1 MPKQND
7 SEKEEIEFQ
16 KGIRST
22 EWFKEYVKEYK
33 EEPDLNTSDYN
44 YRAAWKAGIRPEKD
58 KYDNDKYH
66 WLSSVPETG
75 EMLKS
80 KDHPTAWKEYYM
92 RETGENPDEK
102 GVTKEQY
109 EESKKPK
116 MATGGQVM
124 KQTQRILAE
133 GGVMQEGGTVD
144 PVSGN
149 AVPPGAMKEEVRD
162 DIDAKLSEGEFI
174 FPADVVRYFGLQKLM
189 AMRDEAKMGLQKM
202 NDIGQMGN
210 ADQVSNP
217 EALYSAPAAP
227 AAAPA
232 PDFGSEVDMALAE
245 TGSTEQAFAYGGTPD
260 ATQAKTDTYV
270 NQAGQKIYVPMSNGN
285 PIIDIP
291 MGFNKQ
297 EETMAQPAMV
307 ASGLEETK
315 MFAGGLAKKRKKK

>member
-291 MGFNKQ
+291 MGFIKQ
-297 EETMAQPAMV
+297 EETMAQPAMI